1 MTTETIS
8 IDQEGSDDGGVSRAS
23 PEAPRDRSDRPR
35 GEERVEDLPHPDQK
49 IQTFKER
56 AVHPLRR
63 QHFRE
68 LKALNNVSLEVRKG
82 EFFGIVGRNGSGKS
96 TC

>member
-8 IDQEGSDDGGVSRAS
+8 IDQEGSDDGGVSDRRRKRLETA
-23 PEAPRDRSDRPR
+23 PIVLEARNVSKTF
-35 GEERVEDLPHPDQK
+35 HIPDQK

-63 QHFRE
+63 QP
-68 LKALNNVSLEVRKG
+68 VRT
-82 EFFGIVGRNGSGKS
+82 SGQNRGVRARRIH
-96 TC
+96 